1 MEELI
6 NSPEYQKILPYIYIL
21 LSGFVLLLFLLIYLS
36 VLGRKTLLLIKKE
49 NRCVT
54 PEQSWLLL
62 LPFFHIYWNFIFMR
76 RLVDSLNNEFYD
88 RKEEVEENPTQMNGY
103 FYAWSFL
110 VLNLPLPAFIF
121 FITFLLTIVSII
133 LYIAKINEYKKQL
146 ENSQNLDNSF

>member
-21 LSGFVLLLFLLIYLS
+21 LSGFILLLFLLIYLS
-36 VLGRKTLLLIKKE
+36 ILGRKTLLLIKKE

-76 RLVDSLNNEFYD
+76 RLVD
-88 RKEEVEENPTQMNGY
+88 
-103 FYAWSFL
+103 
-110 VLNLPLPAFIF
+110 
-121 FITFLLTIVSII
+121 
-133 LYIAKINEYKKQL
+133 
-146 ENSQNLDNSF
+146 